1 MAKLYEII
9 NEIENFDFDIDEET
23 GEILNAA
30 DLEGLEL
37 ERDVKIENICLWI
50 KNLKAD
56 AEAYKNEKLSFADKQ
71 RRAEAKAESLKKYM
85 AYVLDGQKFKTDR
98 VQVSWRKSEAV
109 EVDDVL
115 KLPAELKR
123 ISVEADKKALK
134 DRLKA
139 GEDFEGVRLV
149 EKNNITIK

>member
-98 VQVSWRKSEAV
+98 VQVSWRKSETV
-109 EVDDVL
+109 EVEDVL
-115 KLPAELKR
+115 KLPPELQR
-123 ISVEADKKALK
+123 LSVEPDKKSIK
-134 DRLKA
+134 ERMKA